1 MGRLAEILHSTGIR
15 NGKLHENLSKIKE
28 SKGAE
33 NLADA
38 ATLISLMTI
47 IIKTVNNIRK
57 GRKPEEKTIE
67 DLGEQTKRYKEAM
80 KIKKRSESL

>member
-1 MGRLAEILHSTGIR
+1 M
-15 NGKLHENLSKIKE
+15 SKIKE

-57 GRKPEEKTIE
+57 GIKPEEKTIE

-80 KIKKRSESL
+80 KIKKRSEKSLGEFEDFVRGVF

>member
-1 MGRLAEILHSTGIR
+1 
-15 NGKLHENLSKIKE
+15 
-28 SKGAE
+28 
-33 NLADA
+33 
-38 ATLISLMTI
+38 MTI

-80 KIKKRSESL
+80 KIKKRSEKSLGEFEDFVRGVFWRVEFQVEGYVSFFEVYGFDVENRLTE